1 MKKGWVVNTIGRHSG
16 DSLMLIEVISD
27 ENGNENHGWGR
38 NSEVPYDYKPMAT
51 DTYWWVRKDK
61 ARVIGLNE

>member
-1 MKKGWVVNTIGRHSG
+1 
-16 DSLMLIEVISD
+16 MLIEVISD